1 MGCVCLWRKIK
12 KGGREAEKE
21 GDIREIGKKCL
32 ERKRKCN
39 ILNIYLINHNC
50 TGITTNMSATSNNTV
65 GHKCTACQL
74 CQKLNSKMKHPNQMK
89 VQPQFSE
96 VYVWLK
102 KHKPIINDSACLCL
116 PCVKQIQRNHSKEFT
131 PRWLPKPPVPPILCN
146 IEHCMHTVYA
156 QTTLINTDELESC
169 LKCTSQ
175 CIYCYLWPVYLHWAV

>member
-1 MGCVCLWRKIK
+1 MF
-12 KGGREAEKE
+12 
-21 GDIREIGKKCL
+21 GKK
-32 ERKRKCN
+32 ED

-74 CQKLNSKMKHPNQMK
+74 CQKLNSNMKHPNQMK

-116 PCVKQIQRNHSKEFT
+116 LCVKQIQRNHSKEFT
-131 PRWLPKPPVPPILCN
+131 PRWLPKPPVPPKPSCKLVNNNQEYGASASGHRIK
-146 IEHCMHTVYA
+146 
-156 QTTLINTDELESC
+156 INAN
-169 LKCTSQ
+169 
-175 CIYCYLWPVYLHWAV
+175 Y